1 MTEPAT
7 SVDPK
12 NKSAAAQGGP
22 ELTWKTLT
30 PAELASALASH
41 ERFVKGIPG
50 GRRALLAHHSFEG
63 MDFTGRTLTEIDLV
77 GAKLAACLFRKTNM
91 ARANLF
97 AADLRRANLDGAD
110 LTRSDLRGAAF
121 RGASL
126 NGAILADADIREAVL
141 ARVQRELIPVNH
153 EGESAATDLSVID
166 AKGADLSSAKLGG
179 SFVLRADF
187 TNASLKGTNFRK
199 ADLRAANFTNANLE
213 GAVLSGCKAA
223 GANFQ
228 GAIMKGVQLW
238 DVDFK
243 GADFTGAILDKE
255 IDSSILRNA
264 ILDGATIGSAT
275 MSGADLRG
283 VQGLAA

>member
-1 MTEPAT
+1 M
-7 SVDPK
+7 SDPIPSLDSRA
-12 NKSAAAQGGP
+12 SAGGKP
-22 ELTWKTLT
+22 QAELTWKQLN
-30 PAELASALASH
+30 PAELAAALVSH
-41 ERFVKGIPG
+41 EKFVKGIPG

-63 MDFTGRTLTEIDLV
+63 ADFSNRVLTEIDLV
-77 GAKLAACLFRKTNM
+77 GAKLAGCQFRKTKM

-126 NGAILADADIREAVL
+126 NGAIMTDADIREAVL

-153 EGESAATDLSVID
+153 EAGTAATDLSVID

-187 TNASLKGTNFRK
+187 TNASLKGTNFRN

-223 GANFQ
+223 G
-228 GAIMKGVQLW
+228 
-238 DVDFK
+238 
-243 GADFTGAILDKE
+243 
-255 IDSSILRNA
+255 
-264 ILDGATIGSAT
+264 
-275 MSGADLRG
+275 
-283 VQGLAA
+283 